1 MNTQTIEIKGR
12 IYPVQVM
19 EVSPLVAANLAKL
32 GWDAQGIAQPPKGRA
47 RLCNRSAKTGE
58 WRVIVKA

>member
-1 MNTQTIEIKGR
+1 MNQQTVEIRGR
-12 IYPVQVM
+12 IYPVAIM
-19 EVSPLVAANLAKL
+19 EISPLTAANLAKL

-58 WRVIVKA
+58 WRVIIKA